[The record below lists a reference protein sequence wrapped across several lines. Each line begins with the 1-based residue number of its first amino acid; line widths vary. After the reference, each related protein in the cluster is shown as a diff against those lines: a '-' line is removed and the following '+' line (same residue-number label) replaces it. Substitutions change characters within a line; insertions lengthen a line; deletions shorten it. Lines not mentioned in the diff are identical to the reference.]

1 MCIVSVAITMSACSS
16 SSKESV
22 AESTI
27 AISTVSTE
35 ASTSTNDKTYAVTF
49 LSNDGSLLKIDYV
62 PENASAVPPVEP
74 EMTPG
79 VVFSG
84 WKTSFSTVSDD
95 MQIHPKII
103 SLDGKTNV
111 FAMPAAYGRMG
122 ESVIVPLKVCGN
134 VVVSGFDIIVEYDP
148 ECLSLESVFNED
160 GGVIYNDEIPGQIR
174 LNYVSIADTTADIDV
189 CDFKFRVIAD
199 EDSIVSVCV
208 QGICAGNS
216 DDSMYAPEYEV
227 INSTVYIYH

>member
-1 MCIVSVAITMSACSS
+1 MCIVSVAMTMSACSRS
-16 SSKESV
+16 SEENV
-22 AESTI
+22 TESTI
-27 AISTVSTE
+27 AISTDSTEVSTN
-35 ASTSTNDKTYAVTF
+35 TDDTTYAVTF
-49 LSNDGSLLKIDYV
+49 LSNDGNILKIDYV
-62 PENASAVPPVEP
+62 SENASAVPPVEP

-84 WKTSFSTVSDD
+84 WEPSFSTVTAH
-95 MQIHPKII
+95 MEIHPQTI

-111 FAMPAAYGRMG
+111 FAMPAAYGRMD

-134 VVVSGFDIIVEYDP
+134 VVVSGFDIVVEYDP
-148 ECLSLESVFNED
+148 ECLALESVFNED

-199 EDSIVSVCV
+199 DDSIVSVCV